1 MKVLKFGGSSL
12 ADAKKFVN
20 VAEIVIKHADTSSVC
35 TVLSAPQGVT
45 NLLVELVN
53 KLTSKEMGTPQIEI
67 VLQQQLHQISEIAN
81 QLQHDISNELSKR
94 NIDPNGTELSKYASS
109 IKNEFIQLTQL
120 IEGAKLLGHCPEQT
134 SAQILVLGERISTIL
149 ISWILESL
157 GANAS
162 LIDPEK
168 FLIAKNQ
175 FGDPVAD
182 IQTSITKFNQHY
194 SKLNRIS
201 VMPGFIG
208 ISPAGKTIT
217 LGRNGSDYSA
227 AVLAVCSQAKVCEIW
242 TDVDGVYN
250 ADPRVVKNAELIK
263 KMSFN
268 EAIELSYFG
277 AKILH
282 PKTIMP
288 LSLHKIPCL
297 IKNSSAPSKE
307 GTLISQ
313 ETTNDMSLKAIS
325 SLADVSMI
333 NVSGPGMK
341 GKAGMTARIFSAI
354 SREDL
359 SVIMISQSSAAYR
372 VSFCVSSNQALAAQE
387 CLNKEFELELK
398 NQLLDPILINN
409 GLSVVSLVGDKMQKQ
424 KGIAAKFFA
433 SLSQAGVNII
443 AIAQDSSERSISAV
457 IRSQRTDDAVRIC
470 HRNLFLKQSSID
482 VFVIGC
488 GLVGKEL
495 IKQIEQQQNFLLKKN
510 IDLKVFGIANSKKL
524 LLDGKGIELA
534 GDWQTRIAQS
544 NDSFSLDRINQ
555 FVEENHLLNPVIIDA
570 TSNESIAM
578 SYVDYLQANFHVVA
592 ANKKANTASI
602 EYYQKLRSSAQQNK
616 RRFLYETNV
625 AAGLPVIDNLQN
637 LLGAGDQLVS
647 FEGILSGSLSYIF
660 GQLHQGLS
668 LSQATQK
675 AKQKGFTEPNP
686 AEDLSGLDVARK
698 VLIIAR
704 EVGLNLALEDIEL
717 QSVISEELSQIDD
730 ADEFMRQLPS
740 LDATFDKRV
749 KDAESKQQVLKYVAK
764 IQGNKCQVKIEA
776 FNSSHPLF
784 SVEGGENALAI
795 HTNFYQ
801 PVPFVIRGYGAGASV
816 TAAGL
821 FADTLRTLVWD
832 RE

>member
-12 ADAKKFVN
+12 ATAEKFFN
-20 VAEIVIKHADTSSVC
+20 VAEIVTNQDSQISVGV
-35 TVLSAPQGVT
+35 VLSAPQGVT
-45 NLLVELVN
+45 NLLVDLVENLIAGDFTNESAGNPLLEQLRDITHLLQNQIFQILDSKKINKKLLYSSKDEL
-53 KLTSKEMGTPQIEI
+53 I
-67 VLQQQLHQISEIAN
+67 
-81 QLQHDISNELSKR
+81 
-94 NIDPNGTELSKYASS
+94 IDK
-109 IKNEFIQLTQL
+109 EFIRLTQL

-134 SAQILVLGERISTIL
+134 SAQILTLGERISIIFLT
-149 ISWILESL
+149 WILDCLEVETTQ
-157 GANAS
+157 
-162 LIDPEK
+162 IDPEK
-168 FLIAKNQ
+168 FLVAENQ

-182 IQTSITKFNQHY
+182 IQTSKIKFEQHY
-194 SKLNRIS
+194 SLLNTIS
-201 VMPGFIG
+201 LMPGFIG
-208 ISPAGKTIT
+208 ISPSGNTIT

-227 AVLAVCSQAKVCEIW
+227 AILAVCSQAEVCEIW

-288 LSLHKIPCL
+288 LSQHDIPCL
-297 IKNSSAPSKE
+297 IKNSLAPKRE

-313 ETTNDMSLKAIS
+313 QSSADMSLKAIS
-325 SLADVSMI
+325 SLNDVSMI
-333 NVSGPGMK
+333 DVSGPGMK
-341 GKAGMTARIFSAI
+341 GKVGMTGRIFTAMSQ
-354 SREDL
+354 ENL
-359 SVIMISQSSAAYR
+359 PVIMISQSSAAYR
-372 VSFCVSSNQALAAQE
+372 ISFCVNTQQASAAQE
-387 CLNKEFELELK
+387 CLNKEFELEIS
-398 NQLLDPILINN
+398 NQLLEPISVNQ

-482 VFVIGC
+482 AFVIGC

-495 IKQIEQQQNFLLKKN
+495 LRQIEHQQPFLLQKN

-524 LLDGKGIELA
+524 LLDGMGIKLNN
-534 GDWQTRIAQS
+534 DWQSKLSQS
-544 NDSFSLDRINQ
+544 DESFSLKKINQ
-555 FVEENHLLNPVIIDA
+555 FVEDNHLLNPVIIDA

-578 SYVDYLQANFHVVA
+578 SYADYLNANYHVVA

-602 EYYQKLRSSAQQNK
+602 EYYNKLRSTAQKNK

-637 LLGAGDQLVS
+637 LLGAGDQLVA

-668 LSQATQK
+668 LSEATKK
-675 AKQKGFTEPNP
+675 AKEKGFTEPNP

-704 EVGLNLALEDIEL
+704 EVGLDLELEDIKL
-717 QSVISEELSQIDD
+717 QSVIPDELAQIQD
-730 ADEFMRQLPS
+730 ADEFMRKLPS
-740 LDATFDKRV
+740 LDASIDQQIKT
-749 KDAESKQQVLKYVAK
+749 AESQNQVLKYVAK
-764 IQGNKCQVKIEA
+764 IQDNICEVKIE
-776 FNSSHPLF
+776 SVDSLHPLY
-784 SVEGGENALAI
+784 SVQGGENALAI

-801 PVPFVIRGYGAGASV
+801 PVPFVIRGYGAGSSV

>member
-12 ADAKKFVN
+12 ATAEKFFN
-20 VAEIVIKHADTSSVC
+20 VAEIVTNQDSQISVGV
-35 TVLSAPQGVT
+35 VLSAPQGVT
-45 NLLVELVN
+45 NLLVDLVENLIAGDFTNESAGNPLLEQLRDITHLLQNQIFQILDSKKINKKLLYSSKDEL
-53 KLTSKEMGTPQIEI
+53 I
-67 VLQQQLHQISEIAN
+67 
-81 QLQHDISNELSKR
+81 
-94 NIDPNGTELSKYASS
+94 IDK
-109 IKNEFIQLTQL
+109 EFIRLTQL

-134 SAQILVLGERISTIL
+134 SAQILTLGERISIIFLT
-149 ISWILESL
+149 WILDCLEVETTQ
-157 GANAS
+157 
-162 LIDPEK
+162 IDPEK
-168 FLIAKNQ
+168 FLVAENQ

-182 IQTSITKFNQHY
+182 IQTSKIKFEQHY
-194 SKLNRIS
+194 SLLNTIS
-201 VMPGFIG
+201 LMPGFIG
-208 ISPAGKTIT
+208 ISPSGNTIT

-227 AVLAVCSQAKVCEIW
+227 AILAVCSQAEVCEIW

-288 LSLHKIPCL
+288 LSQHDIPCL
-297 IKNSSAPSKE
+297 IKNSLAPKRE

-313 ETTNDMSLKAIS
+313 QSSADMSLKAIS
-325 SLADVSMI
+325 SLNDVSMI
-333 NVSGPGMK
+333 DVSGPGMK
-341 GKAGMTARIFSAI
+341 GKVGMTGRIFTAMSQ
-354 SREDL
+354 ENL
-359 SVIMISQSSAAYR
+359 PVIMISQSSAAYR
-372 VSFCVSSNQALAAQE
+372 ISFCVNTQQASAAQE
-387 CLNKEFELELK
+387 CLNKEFELEIS
-398 NQLLDPILINN
+398 NQLLEPISVNQ

-482 VFVIGC
+482 AFVIGC

-495 IKQIEQQQNFLLKKN
+495 LRQIEHQQPFLLQKN

-524 LLDGKGIELA
+524 LLDGKGIKLNN
-534 GDWQTRIAQS
+534 DWQSKLSQS
-544 NDSFSLDRINQ
+544 DESFSLKKINQ
-555 FVEENHLLNPVIIDA
+555 FVEDNHLLNPVIIDA

-578 SYVDYLQANFHVVA
+578 SYADYLNANYHVVA

-602 EYYQKLRSSAQQNK
+602 EYYNKLRSTAQKNK

-637 LLGAGDQLVS
+637 LLGAGDQLVA

-668 LSQATQK
+668 LSEATKK
-675 AKQKGFTEPNP
+675 AKEKGFTEPNP

-704 EVGLNLALEDIEL
+704 EVGLDLELEDIKL
-717 QSVISEELSQIDD
+717 QSVIPDELAQIQD
-730 ADEFMRQLPS
+730 ADEFMRKLPS
-740 LDATFDKRV
+740 LDASIDQQIKT
-749 KDAESKQQVLKYVAK
+749 AESQNQVLKYVAK
-764 IQGNKCQVKIEA
+764 IQDNICEVKIE
-776 FNSSHPLF
+776 SVDSLHPLY
-784 SVEGGENALAI
+784 SVQGGENALAI

-801 PVPFVIRGYGAGASV
+801 PVPFVIRGYGAGSSV